1 MCLAIGRTQ
10 TRETRTPK
18 HEREKLILGD
28 GFVVDDSEEELRK
41 SGSDFWMLSRNGSHL
56 MTAYL
61 NLFNLG
67 GGNIDVPPE
76 LSLVMK

>member
-1 MCLAIGRTQ
+1 M
-10 TRETRTPK
+10 
-18 HEREKLILGD
+18 
-28 GFVVDDSEEELRK
+28 VDDSEKELRK

-67 GGNIDVPPE
+67 GGNIDVPLE
-76 LSLVMK
+76 LYLVMK